1 MNYRHISFFSLAI
14 ALILPAQAVRATP
27 INEQVNH
34 QVNPSP
40 PISQAAKDLILSP
53 ADTQEKSVS
62 PGKIKTDKTA
72 LRNLFRDQPV
82 NATVTNQLKLVIKLG
97 DRRVYLYKNETLLNS
112 YPIAVGK
119 DGWETPVGN
128 HKIMQKIVQPA
139 WQHPFTG
146 EVIPPGPDNPLGER
160 WIGFWT
166 DGKNYIG
173 FHGTPDEHTV
183 GTAASHGCIRMLNQ
197 DVLKLFEQVAIG
209 TPVSVVP

>member
-1 MNYRHISFFSLAI
+1 MNYWHLSFFSLAI
-14 ALILPAQAVRATP
+14 ALILPVQVVRAIP
-27 INEQVNH
+27 INQQVNH
-34 QVNPSP
+34 QVNSSP

-53 ADTQEKSVS
+53 ANTAEKSIF
-62 PGKIKTDKTA
+62 PGKVKTDKTT

-82 NATVTNQLKLVIKLG
+82 NATVTNQLKLVIKLSE
-97 DRRVYLYKNETLLNS
+97 RRVYLYQNETLLNS

-128 HKIMQKIVQPA
+128 HQIMQKIIQPA

>member
-14 ALILPAQAVRATP
+14 ALIFPVQPARAIP
-27 INEQVNH
+27 INPEN
-34 QVNPSP
+34 NYSL
-40 PISQAAKDLILSP
+40 PISQSAKDLISFP
-53 ADTQEKSVS
+53 HDSQEQSIPQTKV
-62 PGKIKTDKTA
+62 KTDKTT
-72 LRNLFRDQPV
+72 LRNFFLSQPV
-82 NATVTNQLKLVIKLG
+82 NRPITSQLKLVIKLA
-97 DRRVYLYKNETLLNS
+97 DRRVYLYQNQTLLNS

-119 DGWETPVGN
+119 AGWETPLGN
-128 HKIMQKIVQPA
+128 YQIIQKIVQPI

-183 GTAASHGCIRMLNQ
+183 GSAASHGCIRMLNQ

>member
-1 MNYRHISFFSLAI
+1 MNYPYISFFSLAI
-14 ALILPAQAVRATP
+14 ALIFPMQQVKAMPLE
-27 INEQVNH
+27 EQNH
-34 QVNPSP
+34 YSP
-40 PISQAAKDLILSP
+40 PVSQSAKDLIDISP
-53 ADTQEKSVS
+53 DNQDKPQSRTKVN
-62 PGKIKTDKTA
+62 TDKTT
-72 LRNLFRDQPV
+72 LRNLFRSQPV
-82 NATVTNQLKLVIKLG
+82 NSTVTNQLKLVIKLSE
-97 DRRVYLYKNETLLNS
+97 RRVYLYQNETLLNS

-128 HKIMQKIVQPA
+128 HQVIQKIVQPT

-146 EVIPPGPDNPLGER
+146 EVVPPGPDNPLGER

>member
-14 ALILPAQAVRATP
+14 ALILPTLSIKDVRATP
-27 INEQVNH
+27 PAIENNY
-34 QVNPSP
+34 SR
-40 PISQAAKDLILSP
+40 PISQSAKDLMEIIP
-53 ADTQEKSVS
+53 NTQEKSQTVTT
-62 PGKIKTDKTA
+62 GKTDKTT
-72 LRNLFRDQPV
+72 LRNLFRSQPV
-82 NATVTNQLKLVIKLG
+82 NTTVSNQLQLVIKLSE
-97 DRRVYLYKNETLLNS
+97 RRVYLYQNETLLNS

-128 HKIMQKIVQPA
+128 HQVMQKIVQPT

>member
-14 ALILPAQAVRATP
+14 ALIFP
-27 INEQVNH
+27 IQQVKAMPLEEKNH
-34 QVNPSP
+34 YSP
-40 PISQAAKDLILSP
+40 PISQSAKDLIEISP
-53 ADTQEKSVS
+53 HTQEKS
-62 PGKIKTDKTA
+62 PTTTTIKTDKTT
-72 LRNLFRDQPV
+72 LRNLFRSQPV
-82 NATVTNQLKLVIKLG
+82 NSTVTNQLKLVIKLSE
-97 DRRVYLYKNETLLNS
+97 RRVYLYQNETLLNS

-119 DGWETPVGN
+119 EGWETPVGN
-128 HKIMQKIVQPA
+128 HQVIQKIVQPT

-146 EVIPPGPDNPLGER
+146 ELIPPGPDNPLGER